1 MDAGIMLCPNCAD
14 MSAEGSAVFGD
25 SETDSPS
32 HCDECGALIAES
44 LTPHGVEYV
53 CEALADYVQA
63 HVFSGAGYGG
73 SAAALDEWRSEYGD
87 VVRSV
92 HRHGGSVPYESGDK
106 HSMAYGER
114 LLSVYD
120 ALRDRQ
126 TSARTIVLV
135 EYERTHGRQ
144 YGTGLAGEQ
153 WVTSEH
159 DSSESEPQECCE
171 CGTPVYSGW
180 LCLDGGEVACSAHMV
195 TPYDVRDTATRW
207 HGGQTTD
214 LYALAS
220 TGVVRELAKYELAR
234 LLHTLD
240 DATRPTTQTADER
253 RKDRAELRAALAYVE
268 AKTGNPADRLVL
280 ALANALAYASTPE
293 SQRLN
298 AERIAE
304 HVLSHLRQ
312 YGMGDVWP

>member
-25 SETDSPS
+25 SETDYPS

-44 LTPHGVEYV
+44 LTDRGVEYV
-53 CEALADYVQA
+53 AEALADYVFGSVLNRG
-63 HVFSGAGYGG
+63 HVG
-73 SAAALDEWRSEYGD
+73 SAAALDEWRAEYGAQVD
-87 VVRSV
+87 SDMWPVFTAN
-92 HRHGGSVPYESGDK
+92 GTEAGSK
-106 HSMAYGER
+106 
-114 LLSVYD
+114 LLRVYD
-120 ALRDRQ
+120 ALRERQ
-126 TSARTIVLV
+126 TTARTIVLV